1 MILQRALTQAGVQMQ
16 GRTQMQGQGALTR
29 RAGARADA
37 VCRDRGHQPS
47 AQGQGALAHRAGTG
61 ALTQRVGA
69 SIQRAET
76 GGIDPEAQRRGC

>member
-16 GRTQMQGQGALTR
+16 GRTQMQGQ
-29 RAGARADA
+29 GARADA